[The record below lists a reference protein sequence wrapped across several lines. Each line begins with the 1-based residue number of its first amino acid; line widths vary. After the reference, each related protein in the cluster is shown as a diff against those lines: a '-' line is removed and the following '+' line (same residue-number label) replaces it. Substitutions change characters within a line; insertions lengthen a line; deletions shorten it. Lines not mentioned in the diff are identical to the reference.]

1 MTVGEAKDI
10 VKGSEGE
17 NGFVAWKRLLDRY
30 DAKSQA
36 RFLRDLLGV
45 IQPGKARNF
54 REVHSRVEGLETK
67 LRNLSVTHGE
77 TLTDRIKLAILVGM
91 LP

>member
-1 MTVGEAKDI
+1 MASGQGLGPKFEKYGAELFEQLLLMTVGEAKEI

-36 RFLRDLLGV
+36 RFLRDLLGSDSAGE
-45 IQPGKARNF
+45 GKGFSGSAF
-54 REVHSRVEGLETK
+54 E
-67 LRNLSVTHGE
+67 
-77 TLTDRIKLAILVGM
+77 DRGV
-91 LP
+91 